1 MMVGERK
8 AMPKV
13 LITGNEALAEAA
25 VRAGCK
31 RYFGYP
37 ITPQNEIPEFM
48 ARRLPEIGGTFVQA
62 ESEIAAINM
71 VYGAAAVGERAM
83 TSSSSPGISLMQEAL
98 SFMAASE
105 IPAVIVN
112 MQRGGP
118 GLGNISPSQADYFQ
132 AVKGGGH
139 GDYKLLVYAP
149 STIQEIVD
157 LTIRSFDKADEYR
170 NPVMI
175 LGDSVLGQMME
186 PVELPD
192 IKPKQI
198 EKTWAL
204 SGAKNRPA
212 RVIRSL
218 YMLPGEDGSLE
229 RQNYKMRA
237 KYDRME
243 EHDVMCE
250 TLLTGDAEI
259 VLVAFGTSARI
270 AKTAVALARAEGIR
284 AGLIRPITLF
294 PFPGKII
301 SSCAERAGRFLV
313 VEMNMGQMVEDVR
326 LAVNGKAEV
335 SFYGRPGGAI
345 LTVED
350 ILDVVKNTVSRAEFK
365 EVGETST
372 GSVRAT
378 DRTVG
383 HVK

>member
-1 MMVGERK
+1 M
-8 AMPKV
+8 AKV

-25 VRAGCK
+25 VRAGCR

-37 ITPQNEIPEFM
+37 ITPQNEIPEYL
-48 ARRLPEIGGTFVQA
+48 ARRMPDVGGTFLQA

-105 IPAVIVN
+105 LPAVVVN

-118 GLGNISPSQADYFQ
+118 GLGNISASQADYFQ

-149 STIQEIVD
+149 ANLQEVVD
-157 LTIRSFDKADEYR
+157 LTLRAFDKSDEYR

-175 LGDSVLGQMME
+175 LGDGILGQMME

-192 IKPKQI
+192 FQAKQP

-204 SGAKNRPA
+204 TGAKDRPV

-218 YMLPGEDGSLE
+218 FMLPGEDGMLE
-229 RQNYKMRA
+229 RQNYKLKA

-243 EHDVMCE
+243 EHEVLYE
-250 TLLTGDAEI
+250 TTMVEDADL
-259 VLVAFGTSARI
+259 VLVAFGTAARI
-270 AKTAVALARAEGIR
+270 ARTAVNMVRSEGIK

-294 PFPGKII
+294 PFPSKVIYEI
-301 SSCAERAGRFLV
+301 AERVDHFLV
-313 VEMNMGQMVEDVR
+313 VEMNLGQMVEDVR
-326 LAVNGKAEV
+326 LAVNGRAAV
-335 SFYGRPGGAI
+335 SFFGKPGGA
-345 LTVED
+345 LLSAEDVADALRDVEA
-350 ILDVVKNTVSRAEFK
+350 RM
-365 EVGETST
+365 G
-372 GSVRAT
+372 VRK
-378 DRTVG
+378 G
-383 HVK
+383 

>member
-1 MMVGERK
+1 MAK
-8 AMPKV
+8 L
-13 LITGNEALAEAA
+13 LIAGNEALAEAA
-25 VRAGCK
+25 VRAGCR

-37 ITPQNEIPEFM
+37 ITPQNEIPEYLS
-48 ARRLPEIGGTFVQA
+48 RRLPEVGGTFVQA

-105 IPAVIVN
+105 LPAVIVN

-149 STIQEIVD
+149 SNLQEIVD
-157 LTIRSFDKADEYR
+157 LTVRAFEKADEYR

-175 LGDSVLGQMME
+175 LGDGVLGQMME

-192 IKPKQI
+192 IKPK
-198 EKTWAL
+198 KVDKPWAL
-204 SGAKNRPA
+204 TGAKGRPG

-218 YMLPGEDGSLE
+218 YMLPGEDGALE
-229 RQNYKMRA
+229 RQNYKLKA
-237 KYDRME
+237 KYERMA
-243 EHDVMCE
+243 EHEVMFE
-250 TLLTGDAEI
+250 TMLIDDAEI
-259 VLVAFGTSARI
+259 VMVAFGTAARI
-270 AKTAVALARAEGIR
+270 AKTAMNLARAEGIK

-294 PFPGKII
+294 PFPENIIAKI
-301 SSCAERAGRFLV
+301 AERAERFLV

-326 LAVNGKAEV
+326 LAVNGKAPV

-350 ILDVVKNTVSRAEFK
+350 ILSAIQSS
-365 EVGETST
+365 VGRE
-372 GSVRAT
+372 T
-378 DRTVG
+378 DRARTQAVS
-383 HVK
+383 K

>member
-1 MMVGERK
+1 
-8 AMPKV
+8 MPKV

-48 ARRLPEIGGTFVQA
+48 SRRLPEIGGTFVQA

-118 GLGNISPSQADYFQ
+118 GLGNIFPSQADYFQ

-192 IKPKQI
+192 IEQKQI
-198 EKTWAL
+198 EKPWAL
-204 SGAKNRPA
+204 TGAKDRPGK
-212 RVIRSL
+212 VIRSL
-218 YMLPGEDGSLE
+218 FMLPGEDGALE

-243 EHDVMCE
+243 EHEVMCE
-250 TLLTGDAEI
+250 TLLTDDAEI
-259 VLVAFGTSARI
+259 ILVAFGTSARI
-270 AKTAVALARAEGIR
+270 AKTAVTLARTEGIR

-301 SSCAERAGRFLV
+301 SSCAERTGRFLV

-326 LAVNGKAEV
+326 LAVNGKAKV

-350 ILDVVKNTVSRAEFK
+350 ILDTLKNAVSRSAFRD
-365 EVGETST
+365 VSQTST
-372 GSVRAT
+372 GSVGT
-378 DRTVG
+378 PDRTVRN
-383 HVK
+383 VK

>member
-1 MMVGERK
+1 
-8 AMPKV
+8 MPKV

-25 VRAGCK
+25 VRAGCR

-48 ARRLPEIGGTFVQA
+48 SRRLPEIGGTFVQA

-71 VYGAAAVGERAM
+71 VYGASAVGERAM

-105 IPAVIVN
+105 LPAVVVN

-157 LTIRSFDKADEYR
+157 LTVRAFDKADEYR

-175 LGDSVLGQMME
+175 LGDGVLGQMME
-186 PVELPD
+186 PVTLPD
-192 IKPKQI
+192 IKSELTDKP
-198 EKTWAL
+198 WAL
-204 SGAKNRPA
+204 TGAQGRPGK
-212 RVIRSL
+212 VIRSL
-218 YMLPGEDGSLE
+218 YMLPGEECALE
-229 RQNYKMRA
+229 RQNYRLKA
-237 KYDRME
+237 KYERMA
-243 EHDVMCE
+243 EHEVMCE
-250 TLLTGDAEI
+250 TVLIEDAEL

-270 AKTAVALARAEGIR
+270 AKTAVHLARAEGVK

-294 PFPGKII
+294 PFPEKII
-301 SSCAERAGRFLV
+301 AKTAETAERFLV

-326 LAVNGKAEV
+326 LAVNGRAPV
-335 SFYGRPGGAI
+335 SFYGRPGGAV
-345 LTVED
+345 LAVED
-350 ILDVVKNTVSRAEFK
+350 ILTSMRNFGCEVPSMECDVQK
-365 EVGETST
+365 G
-372 GSVRAT
+372 
-378 DRTVG
+378 
-383 HVK
+383 